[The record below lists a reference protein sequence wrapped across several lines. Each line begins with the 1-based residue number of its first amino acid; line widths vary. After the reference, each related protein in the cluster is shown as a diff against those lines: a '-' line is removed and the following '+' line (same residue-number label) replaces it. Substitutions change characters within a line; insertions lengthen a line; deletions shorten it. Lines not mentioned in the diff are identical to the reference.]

1 MRKRIFHWLAG
12 AALAA
17 ALAAGLLN
25 SGTTA
30 PVVYG
35 ADPTPTST
43 PTPVHTDSDPGG
55 NGGGGG

>member
-1 MRKRIFHWLAG
+1 MRKRIFRWLAG

-25 SGTTA
+25 GGATA

-35 ADPTPTST
+35 ADPTPT
-43 PTPVHTDSDPGG
+43 PTPVQTNSDPGG
-55 NGGGGG
+55 SGGGGG